1 MKISLPSIAL
11 ITSVGT
17 AIAASIYLYNA
28 VSEQKKVLSSEV
40 GPAVE
45 NTKLQIG
52 KIFSSIEEFY
62 NNEKS

>member
-17 AIAASIYLYNA
+17 AVAAAIYLHNA
-28 VSEQKKVLSSEV
+28 VSDQKKILSGEV
-40 GPAVE
+40 SPMVE
-45 NTKLQIG
+45 HTKLQIS
-52 KIFSSIEEFY
+52 KISSHIEEFY

>member
-1 MKISLPSIAL
+1 MKINLPSIAL

-17 AIAASIYLYNA
+17 AIAASVYLHNA
-28 VSEQKKVLSSEV
+28 VSEQKRALSSEV
-40 GPAVE
+40 GTSVE

-52 KIFSSIEEFY
+52 KISSSIEEFY

>member
-11 ITSVGT
+11 ITSIGT
-17 AIAASIYLYNA
+17 AVAAAIYLHNA
-28 VSEQKKVLSSEV
+28 VFDQKKILSGEV
-40 GPAVE
+40 SPAIE

-52 KIFSSIEEFY
+52 KISSSIEEFY

>member
-1 MKISLPSIAL
+1 MKISLPYIAL

-17 AIAASIYLYNA
+17 AVAAAIYLHNA

-52 KIFSSIEEFY
+52 KISSSIEEFY

>member
-1 MKISLPSIAL
+1 MKINLPSIAL
-11 ITSVGT
+11 ITSISA
-17 AIAASIYLYNA
+17 AIAASVYLHNV

-45 NTKLQIG
+45 STKLQIG
-52 KIFSSIEEFY
+52 KISSSIEEFY